1 MTKKGTT
8 QSRSIFFEKK
18 EEFKKLHEKKQPA
31 LFAIEGITYTKLFT
45 SIQIQTV
52 QFCNLK
58 CSFCPNHYMIWDRIA
73 DKKKGIPYKK
83 MSFELYEKIMK
94 NLKEINFKG
103 RVSPYLM
110 NEPLIDKD
118 RMVRFIEITREY
130 LPEAVIVLNTNGTG
144 LTTKLLVDMIEA
156 GLDHIQIDDYIGP
169 KYVQKIAKDVL
180 KPLFDFSV
188 KDKRGEPRWKYDE
201 RCELILSS
209 NYNVKQIISPVK
221 DKDGNIVRNKRGNP
235 VSDPKPTTFPYT
247 YWNRGGLVK
256 LNEDIPVPDKDC
268 SYPSKQMYINFEGDA
283 LSCCCDWEE
292 MVVMGNVNKTKLQDI
307 WINEKYQHY
316 RKTLLKGERKKLEM
330 CRKCNKGGCSSEEER
345 KNKKSKT
352 KGLFQ
357 G

>member
-1 MTKKGTT
+1 MQEVRNIHAINVNKKPGAPGTDPNLLEPVMI
-8 QSRSIFFEKK
+8 Q
-18 EEFKKLHEKKQPA
+18 
-31 LFAIEGITYTKLFT
+31 EGISYTKLFT
-45 SIQIQTV
+45 DIQIQTI

-156 GLDHIQIDDYIGP
+156 GLDHIQIDDYLGER
-169 KYVQKIAKDVL
+169 YFQKIL
-180 KPLFDFSV
+180 KEVHSLFHV
-188 KDKRGEPRWKYDE
+188 DKNNIKLHTWKYQDK
-201 RCELILSS
+201 CELIISS
-209 NYNVKQIISPVK
+209 NYNVEQIKSPVK

-256 LNEDIPVPDKDC
+256 LNEDIPVPNKDC
-268 SYPSKQMYINFEGDA
+268 SYPSRQMYINFEGDA
-283 LSCCCDWEE
+283 LLCCCDWEE
-292 MVVMGNVNKTKLQDI
+292 MVVMGNANKERLEHIWVNK
-307 WINEKYQHY
+307 KYKHY

-330 CRKCNKGGCSSEEER
+330 CRKCNKGGCDSEAER
-345 KNKKSKT
+345 NSVKAT
-352 KGLFQ
+352 QGLFQ